1 MFSLETKQPLRPAR
15 RRCEQLRG
23 SAAATEKPSHRP
35 RAGIRRHGPLEVVG
49 PTCQGQPDLGS
60 TGTDSGAYRGR
71 WRDGLYG
78 RRLIF
83 RKGTRKGVTGRGLR
97 PACIPIGSVWTAAR
111 GGVGGRERRP
121 AKPTRSMLGRA
132 SPLASG
138 QLASE
143 EHDSV
148 AHWAA

>member
-1 MFSLETKQPLRPAR
+1 MRLENFICSYSNIRGAPCPPPVSAPHCTVVVSFSAWEQEGAKPA
-15 RRCEQLRG
+15 
-23 SAAATEKPSHRP
+23 
-35 RAGIRRHGPLEVVG
+35 VG
-49 PTCQGQPDLGS
+49 
-60 TGTDSGAYRGR
+60 
-71 WRDGLYG
+71 
-78 RRLIF
+78 
-83 RKGTRKGVTGRGLR
+83 GLR
-97 PACIPIGSVWTAAR
+97 PACIPIGAAGVSVA
-111 GGVGGRERRP
+111 RERRP